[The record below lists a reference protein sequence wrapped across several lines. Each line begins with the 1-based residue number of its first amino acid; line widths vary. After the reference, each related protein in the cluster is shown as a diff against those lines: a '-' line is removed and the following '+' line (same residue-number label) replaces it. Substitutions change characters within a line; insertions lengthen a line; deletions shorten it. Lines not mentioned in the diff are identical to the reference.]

1 MASITNEEIHRL
13 VAGQTVASGFLGVVN
28 RLPDQIAVR
37 QRSADGGWAEW
48 TYAQFAAEVA
58 AWAGGLRQL
67 GVEPGDRVVLMLRNT
82 AEFHF
87 VDVAAVF
94 CGATPISIYNSS
106 SPEQVAYLAGHSQ
119 AKVAVVE
126 DAGLLERFLKV
137 REELPGLKALVLLQD
152 NGMRAGRDI
161 TLAAHLLAQSEPL
174 NLADAASLVTPDS
187 LATVIYTSGTTGPPK
202 GVMISHRNVMWTVES
217 LRRAFGPD
225 MDLIGKRLV
234 SYLPM
239 AHIAERTVSHYNLVT
254 QGREVSCCPDA
265 GMLVPYLKEVHPH
278 ILFGVPRVW
287 EKIHAAVT
295 ASLAADPPRAAMFD
309 EAVATAT
316 PIGLARSWGE
326 STPEQDRTWEVLQD
340 TVFQSVKASLGLD
353 QVEFGI
359 TGAAPIPR
367 QLIEWYNAI
376 GVPLSEIYGMSECTG
391 PMTWIPTRIKPG
403 TVGPAIP
410 GCDVAL
416 AGDGEIICRGGNVVV
431 GYLDDPSKTAEAI
444 DDEGWLHSGDIGVL
458 DDDGYVKVVDR
469 KKELIITAGGK
480 NISPANLEAAIKT
493 LPLVGQACAV
503 GDRRPFVAALVVLD
517 PEVAPVWAKQRQI
530 DYETLADLAIHP
542 EVVAEIERGVADAM
556 QPFNNAEQVKKL
568 HIVGE
573 EWLPDS
579 DVLTPTSK
587 LKRRGVHGRYAE
599 EIERLYSGVSQS
611 TPSGGSV
618 NSTE

>member
-1 MASITNEEIHRL
+1 MASISEEIHRL

-37 QRSADGGWAEW
+37 QRSADGHWAEW
-48 TYAQFAAEVA
+48 TYAQFAGEVA
-58 AWAGGLRQL
+58 AWAGGLRSL

-87 VDVAAVF
+87 VDVGAVF

-106 SPEQVAYLAGHSQ
+106 SPEQVSYLAGHSK

-137 REELPGLKALVLLQD
+137 REELPDLKATVLVQD
-152 NGMRAGRDI
+152 NGIPPGGDVI
-161 TLAAHLLAQSEPL
+161 LAADLLARTKPVD
-174 NLADAASLVTPDS
+174 LAEAASLVTPDS

-225 MDLIGKRLV
+225 IDLIGKRLV

-265 GMLVPYLKEVHPH
+265 AMLVPYLKEVHPN

-295 ASLAADPPRAAMFD
+295 ASMAVDPPRAAKFD
-309 EAVATAT
+309 EAVATAA
-316 PIGLARSWGE
+316 PIGLARSWDE
-326 STPEQDRTWEVLQD
+326 STPQQDRTWDVLQD
-340 TVFQSVKASLGLD
+340 TVFGPVKASLGLD

-391 PMTWIPTRIKPG
+391 PMTWIPKPIKPG

-410 GCDVAL
+410 GCEVAL

-431 GYLDDPSKTAEAI
+431 GYLDDPAKTAEAI
-444 DDEGWLHSGDIGVL
+444 DDEGWLHSGDIGEV
-458 DDDGYVKVVDR
+458 DEDGYVKVVDR

-480 NISPANLEAAIKT
+480 NISPANLEAALKT
-493 LPLVGQACAV
+493 RPLVGQACAV

-530 DYETLADLAIHP
+530 DFETLADLAVHP
-542 EVVAEIERGVADAM
+542 EVVAEIERGVADVM
-556 QPFNNAEQVKKL
+556 QRFNSAERVKKV

-587 LKRRGVHGRYAE
+587 LKRRGVHAHYAA
-599 EIERLYSGVSQS
+599 EIDRLYSGISQS